1 MNENHVLDLLRVS
14 DAMYCMSEITEIA
27 SLGENIPL
35 GGLSCL
41 MWLCHDKLSNVM
53 NEIQVQSEQATTAKK
68 AITTAY

>member
-1 MNENHVLDLLRVS
+1 
-14 DAMYCMSEITEIA
+14 MYRKSPKIA